1 MTFAWMDSRDTAM
14 AGPELTLLGMNFGV
28 PTDACEAGI
37 GGLSTAGTATADRQA
52 EPCTAVRWMSSTT
65 IVCKAA
71 PIKDWNPVGR
81 AARTHSPARAIASL
95 PLVGNAHHTRAA
107 AAPAGVHA
115 RCHCRPTAWVAI
127 AALNGHHARY
137 RRTREA
143 ALIAQLVTVSVN
155 GRASAYSG
163 FYAYAAPYVTE
174 ASALNSAVTGGV
186 RLTLSG
192 INFGVA
198 DPTPFVRLG
207 GARVPPNRR
216 PHPPLSASA
225 PAPPLMHSAHSPL
238 PQTQQCRKW
247 LRKCSQGAL
256 LGIATAGPPALMGSL
271 RRLHLHQ

>member
-1 MTFAWMDSRDTAM
+1 M
-14 AGPELTLLGMNFGV
+14 
-28 PTDACEAGI
+28 
-37 GGLSTAGTATADRQA
+37 
-52 EPCTAVRWMSSTT
+52 
-65 IVCKAA
+65 
-71 PIKDWNPVGR
+71 
-81 AARTHSPARAIASL
+81 
-95 PLVGNAHHTRAA
+95 
-107 AAPAGVHA
+107 
-115 RCHCRPTAWVAI
+115 
-127 AALNGHHARY
+127 
-137 RRTREA
+137 
-143 ALIAQLVTVSVN
+143 IAQLVTVSVN

-256 LGIATAGPPALMGSL
+256 LAYCDSRTACSHGIAVPAAFAPMTAHA
-271 RRLHLHQ
+271 HLHVPV